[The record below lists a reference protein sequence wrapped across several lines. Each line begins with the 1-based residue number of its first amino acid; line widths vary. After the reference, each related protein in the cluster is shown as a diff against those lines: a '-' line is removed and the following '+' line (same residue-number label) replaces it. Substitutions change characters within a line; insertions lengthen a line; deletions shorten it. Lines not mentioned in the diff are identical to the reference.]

1 MAFILESDVQAI
13 IYADELDVLTQ
24 AIDDHFDTAER
35 STVDFF
41 KGYLRS
47 RYDVDQLF
55 TDYDGTGEDNRPA
68 ALVTY
73 MCDHLLCILYA
84 TQPDRMFPEN
94 RRERCDCAKEW
105 LEDINSGVIDPG
117 FPTVDSD
124 DETDINAPIQW
135 NSNKK
140 VSSTW

>member
-1 MAFILESDVQAI
+1 MAFILESDVQAM

-24 AIDDHFDTAER
+24 AIEDHFNTAER
-35 STVDFF
+35 STVDYF

-47 RYDVDQLF
+47 RYDVDELF
-55 TDYDGTGEDNRPA
+55 ADYDGMGEDTRPA

-84 TQPDRMFPEN
+84 TQPDRMIPEN
-94 RRERCDCAKEW
+94 RQQRCDKAEEW
-105 LEDINSGVIDPG
+105 LEKISSGMIDPG
-117 FPTVDSD
+117 FPTIDSD
-124 DETDINAPIQW
+124 EETDINNPIQW